1 MVRRLALTLVAFCVV
16 VFGVLA
22 ANIVAGNRP
31 ALGLDLQGGASVTLT
46 PVGDYDAAAIDVAV
60 EIIRARVD
68 SIGVAEPEIIRQD
81 DTVVVNLP
89 GVEDQDRALQIVGA
103 QGQVL
108 LRPVIQSGLPNDTTT
123 EGDQPVDEGESI
135 DEGSTQTTI
144 EPAPSTGPGESRRRA
159 SSTETTVAEPT
170 EAETGDAES
179 GDAESSDTE
188 SSEPV
193 VGESPISDDPTDPN
207 AYAQLPGADGFV
219 YLVGP
224 AGATGD
230 VFENDAVAEVV
241 NGQWVVVVSLR
252 DGAAGEDQWNALT
265 TQCFNRAETCP
276 TGQIAIALDGTVI
289 SAPVVQEAVFTGG
302 SVQITGDFTQQQAED
317 LAKVLE
323 FGAVPV
329 EFEVASVQTVS
340 PTLGADSLRAALI
353 SGLIGVAFV
362 LVFFFLYYR
371 LLPIVLVFGLVVSS
385 AVLWSVISLLSKTN
399 GLALTLAGIAG
410 IIVSIGVTVD
420 SYVVFFEKLKD
431 EVHAGRSM
439 RGAAQRS
446 FSAAFRTILIADTAS
461 FIGAI
466 VLWYLTVGA
475 VRGFAFFLGLS
486 VLIDVLI
493 AYFWTRPAVL
503 LLART
508 KLFNG
513 RRVLG
518 LSTSEGSAS

>member
-1 MVRRLALTLVAFCVV
+1 VVRRLALTLVAFSVV
-16 VFGVLA
+16 VIGVLA
-22 ANIVAGNRP
+22 GNVVAGNQP
-31 ALGLDLQGGASVTLT
+31 SLGLDLQGGASVTLT
-46 PVGDYDAAAIDVAV
+46 PVGEYDPGAIDVAV

-108 LRPVIQSGLPNDTTT
+108 LRPVIQSGVPSDAADGGG
-123 EGDQPVDEGESI
+123 EPVDEGESL
-135 DEGSTQTTI
+135 DDGSTETTI
-144 EPAPSTGPGESRRRA
+144 DPAPSTGPGESRGRP
-159 SSTETTVAEPT
+159 STTDTTVAEQIDT
-170 EAETGDAES
+170 ATTVVEDDAEAVTT
-179 GDAESSDTE
+179 DEAA
-188 SSEPV
+188 PV
-193 VGESPISDDPTDPN
+193 VDESPISDDPTDPT
-207 AYAQLPGADGFV
+207 AFAQLPGSDGLL

-230 VFENDAVAEVV
+230 VFENDAQAEIV

-265 TQCFNRAETCP
+265 TQCFNRAESCP

-353 SGLIGVAFV
+353 SGFIGVALV
-362 LVFFFLYYR
+362 LLFFAVYYR
-371 LLPIVLVFGLVVSS
+371 LVTIVVLFGS
-385 AVLWSVISLLSKTN
+385 AMSLALLWSVISLLSRTN

-420 SYVVFFEKLKD
+420 SYVVLFEQSKEEVRLGRTLK
-431 EVHAGRSM
+431 
-439 RGAAQRS
+439 GAAQRS
-446 FSAAFRTILIADTAS
+446 YQASFRTIMIANTAS
-461 FIGAI
+461 FLGAVI
-466 VLWYLTVGA
+466 LWYLTVGA

-486 VLIDVLI
+486 LVVNVIVF
-493 AYFWTRPAVL
+493 YFNTRPLFL
-503 LLART
+503 LLARS
-508 KLFNG
+508 KALNG
-513 RRVLG
+513 RRALG
-518 LSTSEGSAS
+518 LKMGESEAT

>member
-1 MVRRLALTLVAFCVV
+1 MVRRLALTLAAFCVL

-22 ANIVAGNRP
+22 ANVLAGNSP
-31 ALGLDLQGGASVTLT
+31 SLGLDLQGGASVTLV
-46 PVGDYDAAAIDVAV
+46 PAGDYEPEAINVAV
-60 EIIRARVD
+60 EIIRSRVD
-68 SIGVAEPEIIRQD
+68 SIGVAEPEIIRQG

-108 LRPVIQSGLPNDTTT
+108 LRPVIQTGVLNDEATDGATT
-123 EGDQPVDEGESI
+123 ETTVVEPEST
-135 DEGSTQTTI
+135 ETTI
-144 EPAPSTGPGESRRRA
+144 EQAPATGPGESRRRG
-159 SSTETTVAEPT
+159 TGTDTTVPT
-170 EAETGDAES
+170 EEVEAAATSAPVTTGEQPVI
-179 GDAESSDTE
+179 
-188 SSEPV
+188 SE
-193 VGESPISDDPTDPN
+193 DPTDPN
-207 AYAQLPGADGFV
+207 AYAVLQDDQGQA

-230 VFENDAVAEVV
+230 VFENDAQAEVT

-265 TQCFNRAETCP
+265 TQCFNRAEVCP
-276 TGQIAIALDGTVI
+276 TGQIAIALDGIVI

-302 SVQITGDFTQQQAED
+302 SVQITGDFTQQEAED

-340 PTLGADSLRAALI
+340 PTLGADSLRAAII
-353 SGLIGVAFV
+353 SGLIGVVLV
-362 LVFFFLYYR
+362 LVFFFVYYR
-371 LLPIVLVFGLVVSS
+371 LLPIVLAFGLVLSS
-385 AVLWSVISLLSKTN
+385 ALLWSVISFLSKTN
-399 GLALTLAGIAG
+399 GLALTLAGVAG

-446 FSAAFRTILIADTAS
+446 FSAAFRTILVADTAS

-486 VLIDVLI
+486 VLIDVFV
-493 AYFWTRPAVL
+493 AYFYTRPAVL

-508 KLFNG
+508 RLFNG

-518 LSTSEGSAS
+518 LSTTDGGAG

>member
-1 MVRRLALTLVAFCVV
+1 VVRRLALTLVAFCLI

-22 ANIVAGNRP
+22 ANLVAGNRP

-46 PVGDYDAAAIDVAV
+46 PVGDYDASAIDVAV

-81 DTVVVNLP
+81 DTVVINLP

-108 LRPVIQSGLPNDTTT
+108 LRPVIQSGLPASPDETSD
-123 EGDQPVDEGESI
+123 GQPVGD
-135 DEGSTQTTI
+135 DSTPTTI
-144 EPAPSTGPGESRRRA
+144 EPAPSTGPGESRRRPA
-159 SSTETTVAEPT
+159 
-170 EAETGDAES
+170 G
-179 GDAESSDTE
+179 SDTSVPVDSVPE
-188 SSEPV
+188 SVVPSTPV
-193 VGESPISDDPTDPN
+193 ADGESLISDDPTDPN
-207 AYAQLPGADGFV
+207 AFAQLEGSDGFL

-230 VFENDAVAEVV
+230 VFENDARAEVS

-252 DGAAGEDQWNALT
+252 DGPAGEDQWNALT
-265 TQCFNRAETCP
+265 TQCFNRTETCP
-276 TGQIAIALDGTVI
+276 TGQIAIVLDGTVI

-302 SVQITGDFTQQQAED
+302 SVQITGDFTQREAED

-329 EFEVASVQTVS
+329 EFDVASVQTVS

-353 SGLIGVAFV
+353 SGLIGIFFV
-362 LVFFFLYYR
+362 LVFFFFYYR
-371 LLPIVLVFGLVVSS
+371 LLPIVLVFGVAVSS
-385 AVLWSVISLLSKTN
+385 AILWSVVSLLSRTN

-431 EVHAGRSM
+431 EVRAGRSM

-486 VLIDVLI
+486 VMIDVI
-493 AYFWTRPAVL
+493 VAYFYTRPAVL

-518 LSTSEGSAS
+518 LHTSVEGAP

>member
-1 MVRRLALTLVAFCVV
+1 MVRRLALTLAAFCVL

-22 ANIVAGNRP
+22 ANLLVGNSP
-31 ALGLDLQGGASVTLT
+31 SLGLDLQGGASVTLV
-46 PVGDYDAAAIDVAV
+46 PVGDYEPEAIDVAV
-60 EIIRARVD
+60 EIIRSRVD
-68 SIGVAEPEIIRQD
+68 SIGVAEPEIIRQG
-81 DTVVVNLP
+81 DTVVINLP

-108 LRPVIQSGLPNDTTT
+108 LRPVIQTGVLNDEATDGATT
-123 EGDQPVDEGESI
+123 ETTVVDSEST
-135 DEGSTQTTI
+135 ETTI
-144 EPAPSTGPGESRRRA
+144 EQAPATGPGESRRRGA
-159 SSTETTVAEPT
+159 STDTTVPTEETEATTSTEPVTTGEQPVI
-170 EAETGDAES
+170 
-179 GDAESSDTE
+179 
-188 SSEPV
+188 SE
-193 VGESPISDDPTDPN
+193 DPTDPN
-207 AYAQLPGADGFV
+207 AYAVLQDDQGQA

-230 VFENDAVAEVV
+230 VFENDARAEVT

-265 TQCFNRAETCP
+265 TQCFNRAEVCP

-302 SVQITGDFTQQQAED
+302 SVQITGDFTQQEAED

-329 EFEVASVQTVS
+329 EFDVASVQTVS
-340 PTLGADSLRAALI
+340 PTLGADSLRAAII
-353 SGLIGVAFV
+353 SGLIGVALV
-362 LVFFFLYYR
+362 LLFFFVYYR
-371 LLPIVLVFGLVVSS
+371 LLPIVLVFGLVLSS
-385 AVLWSVISLLSKTN
+385 ALLWSVISFLSKTN
-399 GLALTLAGIAG
+399 GLALTLAGVAG

-446 FSAAFRTILIADTAS
+446 FTAAFRTILIADTAS

-486 VLIDVLI
+486 VLIDVLV
-493 AYFWTRPAVL
+493 AYFYTRPAVL

-508 KLFNG
+508 RLFNG

-518 LSTSEGSAS
+518 LSTTDGGAG

>member
-1 MVRRLALTLVAFCVV
+1 MIRRLALTLIAFGVAVV
-16 VFGVLA
+16 GVLA
-22 ANIVAGNRP
+22 ANLVAGNRP
-31 ALGLDLQGGASVTLT
+31 SLGLDLQGGASVTLV
-46 PVGDYDAAAIDVAV
+46 PVGDYEPEAIDVAV
-60 EIIRARVD
+60 EIIRSRVD
-68 SIGVAEPEIIRQD
+68 SIGVAEPEIIRQG

-108 LRPVIQSGLPNDTTT
+108 LRPVLQTGALSDEATDGASTDTTVD
-123 EGDQPVDEGESI
+123 DQSSETSI
-135 DEGSTQTTI
+135 A
-144 EPAPSTGPGESRRRA
+144 PAPATGPGESRRRGA
-159 SSTETTVAEPT
+159 STDTTVPVSNTDDTVAPDAIEPPVAG
-170 EAETGDAES
+170 EQPVI
-179 GDAESSDTE
+179 
-188 SSEPV
+188 SE
-193 VGESPISDDPTDPN
+193 DPTDPN
-207 AYAQLPGADGFV
+207 AYVVLQDDQGQA

-230 VFENDAVAEVV
+230 VFENDAQAEVS

-252 DGAAGEDQWNALT
+252 GGAAGEDQWNALA

-276 TGQIAIALDGTVI
+276 TGQIAIVLDGSVI

-302 SVQITGDFTQQQAED
+302 SVQITGDFTQQEAED

-340 PTLGADSLRAALI
+340 PTLGADSMSAALI
-353 SGLIGVAFV
+353 SGAIGVLLVLLMFFV
-362 LVFFFLYYR
+362 YYR
-371 LLPIVLVFGLVVSS
+371 LMTIVVLFGTLLSL
-385 AVLWSVISLLSKTN
+385 ALLWSIISYLSKTN

-410 IIVSIGVTVD
+410 IIVSVGVTVD
-420 SYVVFFEKLKD
+420 SYVVLFEQLKE
-431 EVHAGRSM
+431 EVRAGRSV
-439 RGAAQRS
+439 RSAAQRS
-446 FSAAFRTILIADTAS
+446 YESSFRTIMVANTAS

-486 VLIDVLI
+486 LVVNVIVF
-493 AYFWTRPAVL
+493 YFNTRPAVL

-508 KLFNG
+508 KLFDG
-513 RRVLG
+513 RSVLG
-518 LSTSEGSAS
+518 IRTTKSEVL

>member
-1 MVRRLALTLVAFCVV
+1 MIRRLALTLGVFCALIVGLLAFN
-16 VFGVLA
+16 LA
-22 ANIVAGNRP
+22 VGNRP
-31 ALGLDLQGGASVTLT
+31 SLGLDLQGGASVTLT
-46 PVGDYDAAAIDVAV
+46 PAGEYEPAAIDVAV
-60 EIIRARVD
+60 EIIRSRVD
-68 SIGVAEPEIIRQD
+68 SIGVAEPEIIRQG

-108 LRPVIQSGLPNDTTT
+108 LRPVIQSGVLNETVTDEDSTQSTLTPSPDTTL
-123 EGDQPVDEGESI
+123 DPS
-135 DEGSTQTTI
+135 
-144 EPAPSTGPGESRRRA
+144 PATGPGESRRRSA
-159 SSTETTVAEPT
+159 GSDSTL
-170 EAETGDAES
+170 
-179 GDAESSDTE
+179 
-188 SSEPV
+188 
-193 VGESPISDDPTDPN
+193 PISSDDPAPTDDEAVAISTPDTTNEQTGISSDPSDPN
-207 AYAQLPGADGFV
+207 AYVVIQDRDGQA

-230 VFENDAVAEVV
+230 VFENDARAEIS
-241 NGQWVVVVSLR
+241 NGRWVVIVSLR
-252 DGAAGEDQWNALT
+252 KGAAGEDQWNALT
-265 TQCFNRAETCP
+265 TQCFNRTEVCP
-276 TGQIAIALDGTVI
+276 TGQIAIVLDGTVV

-302 SVQITGDFTQQQAED
+302 SVQITGDFTQQEAED

-340 PTLGADSLRAALI
+340 PTLGSDSLRAALI
-353 SGLIGVAFV
+353 SGLIGVLFV
-362 LVFFFLYYR
+362 LLFFFLYYR
-371 LLPIVLVFGLVVSS
+371 LLPIVLVVGLLLAS
-385 AVLWSVISLLSKTN
+385 ALLWSVISLLSKTN
-399 GLALTLAGIAG
+399 GLALTLAGVAG

-431 EVHAGRSM
+431 EVRAGRSM

-493 AYFWTRPAVL
+493 AYFYTRPAVL

-518 LSTSEGSAS
+518 VQTTETSVS

>member
-1 MVRRLALTLVAFCVV
+1 MVRRLALTLAAFCVL

-22 ANIVAGNRP
+22 ANLAVGNSP
-31 ALGLDLQGGASVTLT
+31 SLGLDLQGGASVTLV
-46 PVGDYDAAAIDVAV
+46 PVGDYEPEALDVAV
-60 EIIRARVD
+60 EIIRSRVD
-68 SIGVAEPEIIRQD
+68 SIGVAEPEIIRQG

-108 LRPVIQSGLPNDTTT
+108 LRPVIQTGVVNDESTDTSAPATTVVETTT
-123 EGDQPVDEGESI
+123 TVDQA
-135 DEGSTQTTI
+135 
-144 EPAPSTGPGESRRRA
+144 PATGPGESRRRGA
-159 SSTETTVAEPT
+159 GTDTTVPVEAADTSSTTLPVTTGEQPVI
-170 EAETGDAES
+170 
-179 GDAESSDTE
+179 
-188 SSEPV
+188 SE
-193 VGESPISDDPTDPN
+193 DPTDPN
-207 AYAQLPGADGFV
+207 AYAVLQDDQGQA

-230 VFENDAVAEVV
+230 VFENDAQAEVS

-265 TQCFNRAETCP
+265 TQCFNRAEVCP
-276 TGQIAIALDGTVI
+276 TGQIAIVLDGTVI

-302 SVQITGDFTQQQAED
+302 SVQITGDFTQQEAED

-353 SGLIGVAFV
+353 SGLIGVALV
-362 LVFFFLYYR
+362 LLFFFLYYR
-371 LLPIVLVFGLVVSS
+371 LLPIVLVFGLVLSS
-385 AVLWSVISLLSKTN
+385 ALLWSVISFLSKTN
-399 GLALTLAGIAG
+399 GLALTLAGVAG

-431 EVHAGRSM
+431 EVHAGCSI

-486 VLIDVLI
+486 VMIDVLV
-493 AYFWTRPAVL
+493 AYFYTRPAVL

-508 KLFNG
+508 RLFNG

-518 LSTSEGSAS
+518 LSTTDGGAS

>member
-46 PVGDYDAAAIDVAV
+46 PVGEYDAAAIDVAV

-81 DTVVVNLP
+81 DTVIVNLP

-108 LRPVIQSGLPNDTTT
+108 LRPVIQSGLPNDPTT
-123 EGDQPVDEGESI
+123 EGDQPVDEG
-135 DEGSTQTTI
+135 STETTI

-159 SSTETTVAEPT
+159 SSTETTVVEPT
-170 EAETGDAES
+170 EAEPTDAETT
-179 GDAESSDTE
+179 DTGTT
-188 SSEPV
+188 EPV

-276 TGQIAIALDGTVI
+276 TGQIAIALDGSVI

-353 SGLIGVAFV
+353 SGLIGIAFV

-371 LLPIVLVFGLVVSS
+371 LLPIVLVVGLIVSS
-385 AVLWSVISLLSKTN
+385 AVLWSVVSLLSKTN